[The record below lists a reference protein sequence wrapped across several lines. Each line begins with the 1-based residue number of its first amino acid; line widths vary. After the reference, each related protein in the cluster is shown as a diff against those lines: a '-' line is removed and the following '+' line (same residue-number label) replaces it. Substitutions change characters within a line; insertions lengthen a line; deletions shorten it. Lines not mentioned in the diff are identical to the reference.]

1 MPIHDWT
8 RVPSGLFH
16 HFHQSWSIR
25 LTDALNRGLLPPGL
39 AALVEQRAGTKEPD
53 VLAIETW
60 NGLSNRTGGLNE
72 DLEGGVVTKERPTTT
87 IMYRSSE
94 EIYAA
99 RANRI
104 TIRHHLGEIVAIIEI
119 VSPGNKD
126 KRSAVS
132 DFVEKVV
139 DFIRSGVHVLIVDLF
154 PPTPRDPNGLHK
166 LIWDEISDE
175 EFEFPAGQDRLLAS
189 YQAGREKT
197 AYLEPLAIGETMP
210 DMPLFLTPDLHIKV
224 PLEETYRAT
233 WESLPKE
240 LRNAVVTGTP
250 AADIK

>member
-8 RVPSGLFH
+8 RVPWGLFH
-16 HFHQSWSIR
+16 HFHQSWSVEISR
-25 LTDALNRGLLPPGL
+25 CLNRDVLPLGL

-53 VLAIETW
+53 VLASETW
-60 NGLSNRTGGLNE
+60 NGLSNRTGGLTD
-72 DLEGGVVTKERPTTT
+72 DLEGGVVTKVAPTTKM
-87 IMYRSSE
+87 MYRSSE

-104 TIRHHLGEIVAIIEI
+104 TIRHHLGQIIAIIEI

-126 KRSAVS
+126 KRGAIT
-132 DFVEKVV
+132 DFVEKVG

-166 LIWDEISDE
+166 LIWDEIGDE
-175 EFEFPAGQDRLLAS
+175 TFKFPAGEDRLMAS
-189 YQAGREKT
+189 YQAGREKV
-197 AYLEPLAIGETMP
+197 AYLEPLAIGDTMP
-210 DMPLFLTPDLHIKV
+210 DMPLFLTTETHIRI
-224 PLEETYRAT
+224 PLEATYRST
-233 WESLPKE
+233 WESLPIE
-240 LRNAVVTGTP
+240 LRNAVATGLP

>member
-16 HFHQSWSIR
+16 HFHQDWSIQISR
-25 LTDALNRGLLPPGL
+25 FLNRGLLPPGL
-39 AALVEQRAGTKEPD
+39 TALVEHRAGTKKPD

-60 NGLSNRTGGLNE
+60 NGLSNRTGGLTE
-72 DLEGGVVTKERPTTT
+72 DLEGGVVTKEAPTTT

-104 TIRHHLGEIVAIIEI
+104 TIRHHLGEIIAIIEI

-126 KRSAVS
+126 KRSAVI

-139 DFIRSGVHVLIVDLF
+139 HFIRSGVHVLIVDLF

-166 LIWDEISDE
+166 LIWDEIGDE
-175 EFEFPAGQDRLLAS
+175 AFEFPTGQDRLLAS
-189 YQAGREKT
+189 YQAGREKV
-197 AYLEPLAIGETMP
+197 ASLEPLAIGDTMP
-210 DMPLFLTPDLHIKV
+210 DMPLFLTTETHIRI
-224 PLEETYRAT
+224 PLEATYRST
-233 WESLPKE
+233 WESLPNE
-240 LRNAVVTGTP
+240 LRNAVATGLPT
-250 AADIK
+250 ADIK